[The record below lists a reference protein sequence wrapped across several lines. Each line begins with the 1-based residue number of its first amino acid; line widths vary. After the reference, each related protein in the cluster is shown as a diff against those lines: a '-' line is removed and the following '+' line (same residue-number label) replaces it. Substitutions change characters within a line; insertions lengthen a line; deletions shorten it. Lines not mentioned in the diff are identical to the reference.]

1 MCSLK
6 QSNCF
11 LSLFCCLC
19 LLSFASCSE
28 KGDTGTDEEG
38 TDTELAFDQ
47 GAMLTHIGEKVIF
60 PHYADFKN
68 KATNLHN
75 AVKLFT
81 ESPTEE
87 ALENARETLKE
98 TYLAWQRVNL
108 YEFGPAEDLALRQN
122 MNEFPTQ
129 YVTIE
134 NNIASGT
141 WDLTS
146 FRNIDQKGLPA
157 LDYLLFREGSSSAML
172 PDFTTAENAAKRRQY
187 LQEVADEVHE
197 LATEVY
203 NGWDPQQ
210 GNYLGTFNTTL
221 GNSANSSLSLLVNN
235 VNIGYEIIKNKKLNI
250 PLGNRTI
257 DGQPIPRAVEAYYS
271 GISLELMKANLQ
283 SVEDTF
289 RGVANGTDGPGLDDY
304 LDAHYKAGN
313 IQNDLT
319 DQILM
324 QLAKA
329 QQAVNA
335 LPEPLSEAVT
345 MANEAGNKAYTELQ
359 SLVVYLKNDMPQAL
373 SVLISYVDND
383 GD

>member
-1 MCSLK
+1 MRSLK
-6 QSNCF
+6 QSHCF
-11 LSLFCCLC
+11 SYLFCCLC
-19 LLSFASCSE
+19 MLSFSSCTE
-28 KGDTGTDEEG
+28 KGGTGTDEEG
-38 TDTELAFDQ
+38 TDTELVFDQ
-47 GAMLTHIGEKVIF
+47 GAMLTHIGQKIIF

-68 KATNLHN
+68 KANNLHN
-75 AVKLFT
+75 AVSLFT

-87 ALENARETLKE
+87 ALGNAREVLKE
-98 TYLAWQRVNL
+98 TYLAWQKVNL
-108 YEFGPAEDLALRQN
+108 YEFGPAEELALRQN

-129 YVTIE
+129 YATIE

-141 WDLTS
+141 WDLAS

-157 LDYLLFREGSSSAML
+157 LDYLLFREGSPSATL
-172 PDFTTAENAAKRRQY
+172 PDFTTAENADNRRQY
-187 LQEVADEVHE
+187 LQEVADEVNE

-210 GNYLGTFNTTL
+210 SNYLGTFNTTL

-235 VNIGYEIIKNKKLNI
+235 LNIGYEIIKNKKLNI

-271 GISLELMKANLQ
+271 GISLELMKANLE
-283 SVEDTF
+283 SVEHTF
-289 RGVANGTDGPGLDDY
+289 RGVANGIDGPGLDDY
-304 LDAHYKAGN
+304 IDAHYKAGN

-319 DQILM
+319 DQILT

-329 QQAVNA
+329 KHAVNA

-345 MANEAGNKAYTELQ
+345 MANEAGNKAYAELQ